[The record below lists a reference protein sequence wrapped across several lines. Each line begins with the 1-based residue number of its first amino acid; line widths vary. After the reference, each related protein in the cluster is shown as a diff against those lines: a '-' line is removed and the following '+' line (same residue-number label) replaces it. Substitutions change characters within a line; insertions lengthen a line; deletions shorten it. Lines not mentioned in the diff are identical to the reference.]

1 MVSIVE
7 QHVDGSWWYHPG
19 ETWATMA
26 EAQEGYKEFWGKW
39 HPERPYRLF
48 EHDEPMCQQMATC
61 TFDFKVFHF
70 GGMIRWPKAREGE
83 LLRRGQNAKV

>member
-26 EAQEGYKEFWGKW
+26 EAQEG
-39 HPERPYRLF
+39 
-48 EHDEPMCQQMATC
+48 
-61 TFDFKVFHF
+61 
-70 GGMIRWPKAREGE
+70 E
-83 LLRRGQNAKV
+83 LLIKI